1 MKLYAL
7 LVAATM
13 FFLPAL
19 SHGQAAEAEGRSFAP
34 DKDAVG
40 QYKNDAARFRAA
52 VEKEDFDLS
61 RQYHAAL
68 VGHME
73 DQLLR
78 LEQRKTSCDGDLRA
92 RLQAESARMH
102 NIYMAVG
109 ALTFAGSDPYPSA
122 RKLQSLIDE
131 FGELLQKEYME
142 SL

>member
-1 MKLYAL
+1 MNLYAL
-7 LVAATM
+7 LVLATM
-13 FFLPAL
+13 LFLPAL
-19 SHGQAAEAEGRSFAP
+19 SHGQAAETDGQSFAP
-34 DKDAVG
+34 EKEDVG
-40 QYKNDAARFRAA
+40 QYKQDAARFRAA
-52 VEKEDFDLS
+52 VEEEDFDLS

-73 DQLLR
+73 AQLLR
-78 LEQRKTSCDGDLRA
+78 LEQRKTGCDKGLRA
-92 RLQAESARMH
+92 KLQAESTRMH

-122 RKLQSLIDE
+122 RKLQPLIEE